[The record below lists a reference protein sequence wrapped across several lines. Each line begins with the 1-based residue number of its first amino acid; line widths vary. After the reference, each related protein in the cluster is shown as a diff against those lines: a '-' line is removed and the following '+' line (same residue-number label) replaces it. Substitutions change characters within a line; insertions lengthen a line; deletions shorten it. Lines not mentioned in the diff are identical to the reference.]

1 MAEKNENFIQ
11 LLSKNKNKKW
21 EILFFVSPVC
31 NSSCSHCWSYN
42 TYLGKMVDLD
52 WFRNFF
58 SNLNPEKVERIKL
71 TGGETTMYPY
81 LAELLSLIREYL
93 PESIPITVFTNGRKI
108 VPYTR
113 TEDSVTLTVQNIQ
126 QLIGENK
133 NISLQM
139 SADEHHAGS
148 LFRAINRRNTPSFLK
163 SEIMKDNLAGL
174 PFLKNMV
181 FNFLDAV
188 KLIEKQKPHLKFE
201 GKLKIHCETGRLKFH
216 KEDVYHEL
224 SKEDWRKYV
233 IATEGLI
240 AAGNAANLQ
249 KSIKIEKNND
259 FLSAFV
265 FPGAVFSTQKTGKAE
280 TYVDECNNEYYL
292 LGSNVGKETGVV
304 MLGWWNIINRIY
316 CAETTQVFL
325 NMLK

>member
-1 MAEKNENFIQ
+1 MTKKNENFMQ
-11 LLSKNKNKKW
+11 LLNKNKKW
-21 EILFFVSPVC
+21 EILLFVSPVC

-58 SNLNPEKVERIKL
+58 SNLNPEKVKMIKL
-71 TGGETTMYPY
+71 TGGETTMYPH

-93 PESIPITVFTNGRKI
+93 PASIPIIIFTNGRKI

-113 TEDSVTLTVQNIQ
+113 TEDSVNLTVQNIQ
-126 QLIGENK
+126 QLIGENQ

-148 LFRAINRRNTPSFLK
+148 LFRAINKKNTPSFLK
-163 SEIMKDNLAGL
+163 NEIMKDNLTGL

-188 KLIEKQKPHLKFE
+188 KIIEKRKPDLKFE
-201 GKLKIHCETGRLKFH
+201 GKLKIHCETGRLNFH
-216 KEDVYHEL
+216 KEDIYQEI
-224 SKEDWRKYV
+224 SKKDWEKYV

-240 AAGNAANLQ
+240 AAGNARNLQ
-249 KSIKIEKNND
+249 KSIKIKENND

-265 FPGAVFSTQKTGKAE
+265 FPGAVFSKQKIGKSE
-280 TYVDECNNEYYL
+280 TYLDDCNNEYYL
-292 LGSNVGKETGVV
+292 LGSNIGKDSGIV